1 MTIRFMFILMML
13 FIRVNCKK
21 TSKKDKELKPILTE
35 LNTKEIINKDI
46 KNIYIYIY
54 FNFNLCKLRKIFWSN
69 HSKYEGDLIHYN
81 IYGKGIYK

>member
-35 LNTKEIINKDI
+35 LNTKEIINKDR
-46 KNIYIYIY
+46 KNIYIYI
-54 FNFNLCKLRKIFWSN
+54 
-69 HSKYEGDLIHYN
+69 LILTFVS
-81 IYGKGIYK
+81 